1 MQGYIGPAHDLG
13 HGFALAGECVG
24 YRGLKCWIGRNAF
37 VDCDE
42 RVLPANKFAV
52 LQIEVEPAYKR
63 PVAAGLENEAAL
75 DLDGL
80 FHAVMGMAADAHS
93 HSGHILG
100 KLNILRKTDAER
112 TSVGKGKKV

>member
-80 FHAVMGMAADAHS
+80 FHSVMGRSEEH
-93 HSGHILG
+93 
-100 KLNILRKTDAER
+100 
-112 TSVGKGKKV
+112 TSELQSQMRI